1 MNFVSN
7 DKSMEQFTDDDLDQL
22 IVRTFTE
29 DKPAFKQGGGAVR
42 PELVDK
48 GGDIVKVMLNI
59 RNQIKLYH
67 WQTGLFSR
75 HKATDDLTTK
85 LDANIDMFVEAYM
98 GKYGRPKIS
107 GKIELHNLSERSA
120 REFIESCKHYL
131 THVLPQ
137 KLSKDDTDLLN
148 IRDTILG
155 DLNQN
160 LYLFTLR

>member
-1 MNFVSN
+1 
-7 DKSMEQFTDDDLDQL
+7 MEEFTDEDMDQHIIRL
-22 IVRTFTE
+22 FME
-29 DKPAFKQGGGAVR
+29 DKPAFKQGGGAVA
-42 PELVDK
+42 PQLVET
-48 GGDIVKVMLNI
+48 GGDIVVVMLTI

-75 HKATDDLTTK
+75 HKATDELTSK
-85 LDANIDMFVEAYM
+85 LDENIDTFVEAYM
-98 GKYGRPKIS
+98 GKYGRPKIHKS
-107 GKIELHNLSERSA
+107 IELHNLSERSA

-131 THVLPQ
+131 THVLPR